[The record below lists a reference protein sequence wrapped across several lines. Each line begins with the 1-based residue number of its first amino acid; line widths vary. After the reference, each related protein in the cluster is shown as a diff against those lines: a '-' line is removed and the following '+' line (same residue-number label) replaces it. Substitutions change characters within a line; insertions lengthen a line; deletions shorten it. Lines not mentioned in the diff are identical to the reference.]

1 MTDNNYRPMIMATD
15 TENAAENGVIST
27 PWSKRETEEQ
37 GQTFE
42 YSVLKTPWGEHAAE
56 KQEQTA
62 EQQTS
67 EAQVAEDPSMHDTMV
82 KIIEYM
88 NKINGEGKTIDAE
101 AVTQQL
107 IEKFSDKAL
116 ELLTMAVNEPS
127 NFAAYVG
134 DSDIKTSRSAVN
146 ALCNLS
152 EQQTDQILS
161 NQDNTNDEPM
171 IFAQEPYD
179 IAKKIYA
186 TTPWGQYAA
195 EKKEQAA
202 TQQTED
208 ATNDAPMM
216 LAPEADNAIE
226 RIEATAP
233 WKQEQS
239 AAQHSEEQQTTEN
252 NPTHDKMVK
261 IINYMNSINGEG
273 KTIDAE
279 AMTQQLM
286 EKYPDKAL
294 ELLTMAINEPRNF
307 ASYIGDPNIKTS
319 RGALNALCNISD
331 KQADQALL
339 RKDNDL
345 KNVLKTQADV
355 NKTVRESQKTI
366 ERIKKTKPAFNIQ
379 NPLDN
384 AAQKHQQ
391 QLSAQTESLKN
402 GIQLRLPTQ
411 ASQQKLET
419 ALAQNSAQ
427 QNSTSNSNNE
437 PSIMRPQENVK
448 PGNVQDSMANTNFAA
463 WQKAKQQQR

>member
-1 MTDNNYRPMIMATD
+1 MTNDNNGPMIMAPE
-15 TENAAENGVIST
+15 TENTAENNLT
-27 PWSKRETEEQ
+27 
-37 GQTFE
+37 
-42 YSVLKTPWGEHAAE
+42 TPWGQYTAE
-56 KQEQTA
+56 KQAAEQQTA

-67 EAQVAEDPSMHDTMV
+67 EAQVAEDTSMHDTMV

-116 ELLTMAVNEPS
+116 ELLTLAVNEPS

-171 IFAQEPYD
+171 IFAQKPYD

-186 TTPWGQYAA
+186 TTSWGQYEA

-208 ATNDAPMM
+208 ATNDAPMI

-239 AAQHSEEQQTTEN
+239 AAQHSAEQQTAEN

-294 ELLTMAINEPRNF
+294 ELLTMAVNEPRNF

-391 QLSAQTESLKN
+391 QLAAETDNLKN
-402 GIQLRLPTQ
+402 GGVKLRLPTQ

-419 ALAQNSAQ
+419 ALAQHSAQ

-437 PSIMRPQENVK
+437 PSIMKPQENVK

-463 WQKAKQQQR
+463 WQKARQQQR